1 MREGEGA
8 LSDVRL
14 YLSRDNLLINMDR
27 LVSEEGWVASCHL
40 IDQHPQSPPVH
51 RFVVALHVG
60 REGEGRER
68 GAKGEGE
75 GRERGAKGEGEGRE
89 RGAKGEG
96 EGRERGAKGEGEG
109 RERGAKG
116 EGEGRERGAK
126 GEGEGRER
134 GAKGEGEG
142 RERGAKGEGEGRER
156 GAKGEGEGRERG
168 AKGEGDKHNTMHL
181 ETLQPSDIIYSA
193 LYTHLPYISLRVMV
207 LP

>member
-75 GRERGAKGEGEGRE
+75 GRERGAKGEG
-89 RGAKGEG
+89 
-96 EGRERGAKGEGEG
+96 
-109 RERGAKG
+109 
-116 EGEGRERGAK
+116 
-126 GEGEGRER
+126 
-134 GAKGEGEG
+134 
-142 RERGAKGEGEGRER
+142 
-156 GAKGEGEGRERG
+156 
-168 AKGEGDKHNTMHL
+168 DKHNMMHL

>member
-1 MREGEGA
+1 
-8 LSDVRL
+8 
-14 YLSRDNLLINMDR
+14 MDR

-142 RERGAKGEGEGRER
+142 RERGAKGEG
-156 GAKGEGEGRERG
+156 
-168 AKGEGDKHNTMHL
+168 DKHNTMHL

>member
-96 EGRERGAKGEGEG
+96 
-109 RERGAKG
+109 
-116 EGEGRERGAK
+116 
-126 GEGEGRER
+126 
-134 GAKGEGEG
+134 
-142 RERGAKGEGEGRER
+142 
-156 GAKGEGEGRERG
+156 
-168 AKGEGDKHNTMHL
+168 DKHNTMHL

>member
-1 MREGEGA
+1 MIKERERKGSEGEGT
-8 LSDVRL
+8 LSDARL

-51 RFVVALHVG
+51 CFVVALHVG

-68 GAKGEGE
+68 GAKGEG
-75 GRERGAKGEGEGRE
+75 
-89 RGAKGEG
+89 
-96 EGRERGAKGEGEG
+96 
-109 RERGAKG
+109 
-116 EGEGRERGAK
+116 
-126 GEGEGRER
+126 
-134 GAKGEGEG
+134 
-142 RERGAKGEGEGRER
+142 
-156 GAKGEGEGRERG
+156 
-168 AKGEGDKHNTMHL
+168 DKHNMMHL

>member
-1 MREGEGA
+1 MIKERERKGSEGGRGA
-8 LSDVRL
+8 LSDERL

-75 GRERGAKGEGEGRE
+75 GRERGAKGEG
-89 RGAKGEG
+89 
-96 EGRERGAKGEGEG
+96 
-109 RERGAKG
+109 
-116 EGEGRERGAK
+116 
-126 GEGEGRER
+126 
-134 GAKGEGEG
+134 
-142 RERGAKGEGEGRER
+142 
-156 GAKGEGEGRERG
+156 
-168 AKGEGDKHNTMHL
+168 DKHNTMHL

>member
-1 MREGEGA
+1 MIKERERKGSEGEGT
-8 LSDVRL
+8 LSDARL

-75 GRERGAKGEGEGRE
+75 GRERGAKGEG
-89 RGAKGEG
+89 
-96 EGRERGAKGEGEG
+96 
-109 RERGAKG
+109 
-116 EGEGRERGAK
+116 
-126 GEGEGRER
+126 
-134 GAKGEGEG
+134 
-142 RERGAKGEGEGRER
+142 
-156 GAKGEGEGRERG
+156 
-168 AKGEGDKHNTMHL
+168 DKHNMMHL